1 MRHAPAVR
9 VDCAGDPWWR
19 WGTAALYAAGA
30 AAVVYA
36 LARRAEFAPIAAA
49 GGAAGAA
56 WVAAAVASRL
66 ERGRSH
72 LLAWDGTAWRFDGLD
87 AQPEVR
93 LDFGAWLLLRV
104 RVEGSQTAWLPVA
117 ARRSG
122 GAFQALRVALQA
134 SSGRG
139 KTLAGGTSERARR

>member
-19 WGTAALYAAGA
+19 WSTAVLYAAGA
-30 AAVVYA
+30 AAIAYA
-36 LARRAEFAPIAAA
+36 LARRAGLAPLVA
-49 GGAAGAA
+49 GGWAAGAA
-56 WVAAAVASRL
+56 WVAAAIASRL

-72 LLAWDGTAWRFDGLD
+72 VLAWDGTAWRFDGFE
-87 AQPEVR
+87 AQPEVT

-104 RVEGSQTAWLPVA
+104 RFEASRTAWLPVA

-122 GAFQALRVALQA
+122 GAFHALRVALQA

-139 KTLAGGTSERARR
+139 ATFADGTSGRARR